1 MEYMEFLD
9 EVRNYINEES
19 DNITVH
25 VHSALKNNGVRLS
38 GLSFAE
44 EGCNAAPTIYMED
57 YYSRYLNGEDICDI
71 GDSLLSQYRLNSPAV
86 RLDMSFFDNFE
97 SVKDRLYIKLI
108 NKEKNESF
116 LEEAPYEDFLDL
128 AIVAYVRVYDR
139 KIGNGVIMVRNEHL
153 KLWKTDRDKVLAVA
167 KKNTHDHDEFN
178 IRHIMDV
185 LTSMGNSSLN
195 NDIMADDFP
204 MYVATNRKMTN
215 GAAVMTMNDKLK
227 EFSDVI
233 GGDFYIIPS
242 SVHELILFAV
252 NDNNRACDI
261 DEMIR
266 EVNTTELSPD
276 EVLADHVYLYRASDE
291 VLIF

>member
-9 EVRNYINEES
+9 EVRDYINEES

-25 VHSALKNNGVRLS
+25 VHRALKNNGVKLA

-44 EGCNAAPTIYMED
+44 EGCNASPTIYMED
-57 YYSRYLNGEDICDI
+57 YYSRYLKGEDICDI
-71 GDSLLSQYRLNSPAV
+71 GDSLLKQYRMNSPAV
-86 RLDMSFFDNFE
+86 RLDMTFFDNFE

-108 NKEKNESF
+108 NREKNADF
-116 LEEAPYEDFLDL
+116 LKEAPYEEFLDL

-139 KIGNGVIMVRNEHL
+139 RIGNGVIMVRNEHL
-153 KLWKTDRDKVLAVA
+153 QLWNTDGARVLEEA
-167 KKNTHDHDEFN
+167 KRNTHDHDDFN
-178 IRHIMDV
+178 LRHIMDV
-185 LTSMGNSSLN
+185 LTSMGNGNLIQN
-195 NDIMADDFP
+195 GENDDFP

-233 GGDFYIIPS
+233 GGDFYVIPS
-242 SVHELILFAV
+242 SVHELILFAD
-252 NDNNRACDI
+252 NDGMACDI
-261 DEMIR
+261 NEMIR

-276 EVLADHVYLYRASDE
+276 EVLSDHVYLYRASDE

>member
-57 YYSRYLNGEDICDI
+57 YYSRYLKGEDICDI
-71 GDSLLSQYRLNSPAV
+71 GDSLLRQYRINSPAV

-97 SVKDRLYIKLI
+97 SVRDRLYIKLI
-108 NKEKNESF
+108 NKEKNEDF
-116 LEEAPYEDFLDL
+116 LNEAPYEDFLDL

-153 KLWKTDRDKVLAVA
+153 KLWNTDGKTVLEAA
-167 KKNTHDHDEFN
+167 RKNTHDYDDFN
-178 IRHIMDV
+178 LRHIMDV
-185 LTSMGNSSLN
+185 LTSTGNRIIDKEAEES
-195 NDIMADDFP
+195 DFP
-204 MYVATNRKMTN
+204 MYVATNGKMTN
-215 GAAVMTMNDKLK
+215 GAAVMTMKDKLK

-233 GGDFYIIPS
+233 GGDFYVIPS

-252 NDNNRACDI
+252 NDENRTCDI
-261 DEMIR
+261 DEMIK
-266 EVNTTELSPD
+266 EVNSTELNPD

>member
-19 DNITVH
+19 ADVTVH
-25 VHSALKNNGVRLS
+25 VHSAQKNNGVRLS
-38 GLSFAE
+38 GLTFAE
-44 EGCNAAPTIYMED
+44 EGCNASPTIYMED
-57 YYSRYLNGEDICDI
+57 YYSRYLKGEDICDI
-71 GDSLLSQYRLNSPAV
+71 GDSLLRQYRISSPAV
-86 RLDMSFFDNFE
+86 RLDMSFFDDFE
-97 SVKDRLYIKLI
+97 TVKDRLYIKLI
-108 NKEKNESF
+108 NKEKNEDF
-116 LEEAPYEDFLDL
+116 LEEAPHEDFLDL

-153 KLWKTDRDKVLAVA
+153 KHWNTDGATVLAEA
-167 KKNTHDHDEFN
+167 KKNTHDHDDFN
-178 IRHIMDV
+178 LRHIMDV
-185 LTSMGNSSLN
+185 LTSIENHGVDRNSL
-195 NDIMADDFP
+195 ADDFP
-204 MYVATNRKMTN
+204 MYVATNGKMTN

-227 EFSDVI
+227 EFAGVI
-233 GGDFYIIPS
+233 GGDFYVIPS

-252 NDNNRACDI
+252 SDNNRACDI

-266 EVNTTELSPD
+266 EVNTSELSPD